1 MGEFRKLTETGSHS
15 WERKLHVGVVAG
27 GSSRLAVEMQVRA
40 LVLALAVFLAVL
52 PGSVGKDAEREL
64 YPDPRKHPASCG
76 RQGLTTSLVCDPS
89 SILAQDESDRV
100 DVVARHLHPVPWS
113 PGPLP

>member
-1 MGEFRKLTETGSHS
+1 
-15 WERKLHVGVVAG
+15 
-27 GSSRLAVEMQVRA
+27 MQVRA

-113 PGPLP
+113 VRDDGMIVGVALVKQTGLLAY